1 MMTRQDKLAKNS
13 GASDPSRR
21 RALARLGLAAAV
33 VYVAPTITH
42 IDGAALAKKKARPS
56 VPGGGKSKSKSKSK
70 SRSKKRKKRGKK

>member
-1 MMTRQDKLAKNS
+1 MMTRQDKLAKDN
-13 GASDPSRR
+13 GTSDPSRR

-56 VPGGGKSKSKSKSK
+56 VPGGGKSKSQSKK
-70 SRSKKRKKRGKK
+70 KKRKKSGKK